1 MQNDNNE
8 STGNDSVTY
17 LTKRYEN
24 ELARQPGN
32 IEATCNL
39 AALLSQF
46 KEYSAAISLLKS
58 ALHYHPNDEWLLFRL
73 ASTYSQAGEY
83 FKAKGVAEALWE
95 AGFQTDGVS
104 RLKSMSDCHF
114 ASVATAANS
123 NTLAQIRLQ

>member
-1 MQNDNNE
+1 MLKDNSE
-8 STGNDSVTY
+8 TLGNDTVTL

-32 IEATCNL
+32 IEAACNL
-39 AALLSQF
+39 AALFSQF
-46 KEYSAAISLLKS
+46 KEFSAAISLLKS

-95 AGFQTDGVS
+95 AGFQTDGVN
-104 RLKSMSDCHF
+104 RLMSMSDCYY
-114 ASVATAANS
+114 ADVSSAANS